1 MKFTVNISLVNREHQ
16 GHRRMNSCEG
26 WFGAVVL
33 FMVMVSLYGCNAG
46 VKPSSPFSDMNFTS
60 SPSITTTPS
69 SFSFKI
75 PTPTRSFDD
84 PFSTPGKVETAL
96 YAHPGNLFNLQ
107 APKDWTVQETL
118 SSASFSNTRGEV
130 QITVDSIFTGY
141 ALNEE
146 SFLRLV
152 DNRETNNAKFLE
164 SYIEIDRQIPT
175 PSSIIIKKSFIDGG
189 NVKTSATFYRY
200 DQNAVLIVDFWA
212 NETSFLP
219 YSPLFETVYASV
231 EINEGAVKNLPVFS
245 FDPTKLH
252 SNGYFSIMIS
262 PYWGMRRVENEYST
276 VETFTSPDENA
287 IIQTLIYDDGKPMSM
302 KIAGELALALLRN
315 NYTTDVIL
323 TKDEVLKDG
332 REKLTWGSLDSN
344 YQGLIT
350 FTTHGNAAQ
359 ILAVLWD
366 QDPEDYYETILNNV
380 LSSYTQD
387 E

>member
-1 MKFTVNISLVNREHQ
+1 
-16 GHRRMNSCEG
+16 
-26 WFGAVVL
+26 
-33 FMVMVSLYGCNAG
+33 
-46 VKPSSPFSDMNFTS
+46 
-60 SPSITTTPS
+60 
-69 SFSFKI
+69 
-75 PTPTRSFDD
+75 
-84 PFSTPGKVETAL
+84 
-96 YAHPGNLFNLQ
+96 
-107 APKDWTVQETL
+107 
-118 SSASFSNTRGEV
+118 
-130 QITVDSIFTGY
+130 
-141 ALNEE
+141 
-146 SFLRLV
+146 
-152 DNRETNNAKFLE
+152 
-164 SYIEIDRQIPT
+164 
-175 PSSIIIKKSFIDGG
+175 
-189 NVKTSATFYRY
+189 
-200 DQNAVLIVDFWA
+200 
-212 NETSFLP
+212 
-219 YSPLFETVYASV
+219 
-231 EINEGAVKNLPVFS
+231 
-245 FDPTKLH
+245 
-252 SNGYFSIMIS
+252 MIS